1 MKYIVA
7 HRDQVS
13 SKFEAEVFDTLEAAS
28 NRQKK
33 LRLEYYDTIVLQNTD
48 INEIY
53 NIGRTVQV

>member
-13 SKFEAEVFDTLEAAS
+13 NKFEAEVFDILEEA
-28 NRQKK
+28 NDRQTQ
-33 LRLEYYDTIVLQNTD
+33 LRLQYHDTIVLQNTD

-53 NIGRTVQV
+53 DISRSV

>member
-13 SKFEAEVFDTLEAAS
+13 NGFEVEVFKTLKAANDRRS
-28 NRQKK
+28 K
-33 LRLEYYDTIVLQNTD
+33 LRLAYHDAIVLQNTD

-53 NIGRTVQV
+53 NISRPVQV

>member
-13 SKFEAEVFDTLEAAS
+13 DEFEVEVFETLKAAN
-28 NRQKK
+28 NRRSK
-33 LRLEYYDTIVLQNTD
+33 LRLTYHDVIVLQNTD

-53 NIGRTVQV
+53 NISRAVQV

>member
-13 SKFEAEVFDTLEAAS
+13 DEFKVEVFETLEAAN
-28 NRQKK
+28 NRRSK
-33 LRLEYYDTIVLQNTD
+33 LRLAYHDAIVLQNTD

-53 NIGRTVQV
+53 NISRAIQV

>member
-13 SKFEAEVFDTLEAAS
+13 SKFKTEVFDTLEAAS

-33 LRLEYYDTIVLQNTD
+33 LRLEYHDTIVLQNTD

>member
-13 SKFEAEVFDTLEAAS
+13 NGFEVEVFKTLKAANDRRS
-28 NRQKK
+28 K
-33 LRLEYYDTIVLQNTD
+33 LRLAYHDAIVLQNTD

-53 NIGRTVQV
+53 NISRSVQI

>member
-13 SKFEAEVFDTLEAAS
+13 SKFETEVFDTLEAAS

-33 LRLEYYDTIVLQNTD
+33 LRLEYHDTIVLQNTD